1 VGLTSQSVSPANES
15 YMGYNIA
22 YIVLIALILYVVY
35 DLWMWD

>member
-1 VGLTSQSVSPANES
+1 MGLTSQSVSHANRLN
-15 YMGYNIA
+15 MGYNIA